1 MKFVE
6 GQIIK
11 NVKEL
16 GVILGK
22 EVKTKVQTKTKNSWL
37 KELDTYCTWHKE
49 GQKIIIDEVFTEQKE
64 KVDGRKNNG
73 KGKKYSYYADYIDKL
88 ILHTLYK
95 NNGDFSFTLKTLFTE
110 EIKLFNKDGINDLY
124 NASDKYIKKTFN
136 VNSHWNQQFMYIFRN
151 IYTDMFKSS
160 CKRLEKKEYIEYY
173 KDYMYVEHG
182 SPEKQSMNDKE
193 QIEKVKQIETEVKE
207 NMGVKNVYLNNE
219 VYTLWNEECTE
230 RIRNE
235 VNNRILSYW
244 SCYTLYQRAEDEEMY
259 ESYHLEQEEV
269 DRLTKELTKTI
280 LWRLHEKLQS
290 YEVKQKQHFGE
301 DIIYKPYQCKNILNF
316 VLKAEQMIFNIDTK
330 EEVHEKDKT
339 IFTTPNETLINEP
352 IIKREKRKG
361 LTNKINNDNIANE
374 IKNVTYNIVN
384 GDNDKINNSD
394 IIIDNITYDMYD
406 ESLLPF

>member
-1 MKFVE
+1 
-6 GQIIK
+6 
-11 NVKEL
+11 
-16 GVILGK
+16 
-22 EVKTKVQTKTKNSWL
+22 
-37 KELDTYCTWHKE
+37 
-49 GQKIIIDEVFTEQKE
+49 
-64 KVDGRKNNG
+64 
-73 KGKKYSYYADYIDKL
+73 
-88 ILHTLYK
+88 
-95 NNGDFSFTLKTLFTE
+95 
-110 EIKLFNKDGINDLY
+110 
-124 NASDKYIKKTFN
+124 
-136 VNSHWNQQFMYIFRN
+136 
-151 IYTDMFKSS
+151 
-160 CKRLEKKEYIEYY
+160 
-173 KDYMYVEHG
+173 
-182 SPEKQSMNDKE
+182 
-193 QIEKVKQIETEVKE
+193 
-207 NMGVKNVYLNNE
+207 
-219 VYTLWNEECTE
+219 
-230 RIRNE
+230 
-235 VNNRILSYW
+235 
-244 SCYTLYQRAEDEEMY
+244 MY